1 MARLSYPRAM
11 AEDLI
16 VNGRITVPASELS
29 WSFSPSGGPGGQH
42 ANKASTRVT
51 LQFDIEHSR
60 VLSGRDRSRLL
71 SKLGPTIRV
80 VADDERSQQRNRSTA
95 RRRLAA
101 RLRDALQPETK
112 RRPTRPSRGSVKR
125 RLDSKRRQKQR
136 KQNRGKVR
144 PTDW

>member
-1 MARLSYPRAM
+1 M

-16 VNGRITVPASELS
+16 VNGKITIPASELS

-60 VLSGRDRSRLL
+60 VLSGADRSRLL
-71 SKLGPTIRV
+71 STLGPTIRV
-80 VADDERSQQRNRSTA
+80 VADDERSQQRNRSAA
-95 RRRLAA
+95 RRRLAD
-101 RLRDALQPETK
+101 RLRAALRPETP

-125 RLDSKRRQKQR
+125 RLDAKRQRKQR
-136 KQNRGKVR
+136 KQGRGRVR
-144 PTDW
+144 PGDW

>member
-1 MARLSYPRAM
+1 MAPAPYPRAM
-11 AEDLI
+11 ADDLI
-16 VNGRITVPASELS
+16 VNGRVTVPASELA

-42 ANKASTRVT
+42 ANKASTRVS
-51 LQFDIEHSR
+51 LEFDIEHSR
-60 VLSGRDRSRLL
+60 ALSGADRARLL

-101 RLRDALQPETK
+101 RLREALQPETK
-112 RRPTRPSRGSVKR
+112 RRPTRPSRGSVNR
-125 RLDSKRRQKQR
+125 RLDAKRRQKQR
-136 KQNRGKVR
+136 KQDRGRVR